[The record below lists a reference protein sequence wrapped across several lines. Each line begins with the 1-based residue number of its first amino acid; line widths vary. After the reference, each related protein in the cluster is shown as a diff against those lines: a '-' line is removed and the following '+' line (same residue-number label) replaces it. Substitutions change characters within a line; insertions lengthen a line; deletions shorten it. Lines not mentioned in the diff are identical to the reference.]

1 MFYKHSDG
9 LCDSLSGQA
18 NRRDAPINLSASTL
32 IEPLL
37 MSCCTPQISFSRRR
51 GGRRKVDFLRGGA
64 YRNCTA
70 RWLGPPSVTSPVKTS
85 RKSKCSI
92 SENIFSLANVT

>member
-1 MFYKHSDG
+1 MACMTLFIR
-9 LCDSLSGQA
+9 SGETEGRTDKSERLHA
-18 NRRDAPINLSASTL
+18 DRASTN
-32 IEPLL
+32 ELL
-37 MSCCTPQISFSRRR
+37 HPPQISFSRR
-51 GGRRKVDFLRGGA
+51 GGGLRKVDFLRGGA